1 MLGHGIREIQFE
13 RLKKCAL
20 RIWKNL
26 GHKRNSGMELDAQLR
41 AYFDN
46 SKPYNASYSVY
57 DTPDHWWNSI
67 VDGKYSS
74 LSRLA
79 KVIFSITPH
88 SASCERLFSAIGW
101 LFGQRRVNL
110 EPETIESMAKIY
122 LYSLKHAK
130 KDLSFTSN
138 IDDVDDDIQRMLNT
152 IFEEEEFLE
161 VLNENEDDNL
171 SEHQP
176 DEANITNMTDERL
189 DIESTVDL
197 GPWVFIDNST
207 LPIITRKYDSDG
219 DEEWDPEQ
227 LS

>member
-1 MLGHGIREIQFE
+1 
-13 RLKKCAL
+13 
-20 RIWKNL
+20 
-26 GHKRNSGMELDAQLR
+26 
-41 AYFDN
+41 
-46 SKPYNASYSVY
+46 
-57 DTPDHWWNSI
+57 
-67 VDGKYSS
+67 
-74 LSRLA
+74 
-79 KVIFSITPH
+79 
-88 SASCERLFSAIGW
+88 LFSAIGW

-138 IDDVDDDIQRMLNT
+138 IDDVADDIQRMLNT

-161 VLNENEDDNL
+161 ILNENEDDNL

-207 LPIITRKYDSDG
+207 LPIIICKYDSDG